1 MSKSLQAIRGMNDIL
16 PEQTPAWRYLESTLV
31 SLLDGYGYKE
41 IRLPIVEYT
50 ELFARGIGEGTDVV
64 DKEMYTFLDR
74 NEESLTLRPEGTA
87 GCVRAVLEHGLSGG
101 GQVQKLWYAGP
112 MFRYEKPQKGRYRQF
127 HQVGVEAFN
136 LPGPDVDAE
145 LIVLTWRLWKKL
157 GLADAVTLQLNSLG
171 SSEARAAYRDAL
183 VAYLQERFD
192 QLDEDSQRRLTTNPL
207 RILDSKNE
215 ATQAALVGAP
225 TLGDYLDEE
234 SRLHFEGVKARL
246 DAAGIRYQINH
257 KLVRG
262 LDYYN
267 RTVFEWVTDKL
278 GAQGTVCAG
287 GRYDGLV
294 AQLGGKATPGVGF
307 AMGVERLVLL
317 LETLDLLPA
326 ELNRAAD
333 VYVCAFGEAAELA
346 ALALVERLR
355 DELPGLRLLLN
366 SGGGSFKSQF
376 KKADKSGA
384 RYALILGDDEL
395 AGRVVGCKPLRDDS
409 EQQSVAWD
417 ALAEHLAACQQA

>member
-1 MSKSLQAIRGMNDIL
+1 MNDIL

-157 GLADAVTLQLNSLG
+157 GLSDAVTLQLNSLG

-183 VAYLQERFD
+183 VAYLQQRFD

-346 ALALVERLR
+346 ALTLTERLR

>member
-1 MSKSLQAIRGMNDIL
+1 MNDIL
-16 PEQTPAWRYLESTLV
+16 PEQTPAWRYLENTLV
-31 SLLDGYGYKE
+31 NLLDGYGYKE

-87 GCVRAVLEHGLSGG
+87 GCVRAVLEHGLAGG

-215 ATQAALVGAP
+215 ATQAVLVGAP